1 MKNTAPRSCAKLGSA
16 DARSRSLGSRRG
28 YTVVEVLSAMTLFA
42 IGAAGVIGMQRVTI
56 QGGADARNFDIATNI
71 AREWQHRLQRDSLA
85 WTEPNSLVTTSN
97 IDNTLW
103 LDAANIDDAW
113 RVPIAGAAM
122 EGYSAALDLLGRDID
137 PASDD
142 RAFCV
147 HYRLAWIANSGS
159 GVNPTAIIRAE
170 IRVVWSRLE
179 YGPPNCANLDVTS
192 AAERN
197 HYHFVNVTTAL
208 RGNPTP
214 APGGTPTP

>member
-103 LDAANIDDAW
+103 LAAANPDAAG
-113 RVPIAGAAM
+113 RGPGAGPPR
-122 EGYSAALDLLGRDID
+122 GGGSAA
-137 PASDD
+137 PAPP
-142 RAFCV
+142 A
-147 HYRLAWIANSGS
+147 APA
-159 GVNPTAIIRAE
+159 
-170 IRVVWSRLE
+170 
-179 YGPPNCANLDVTS
+179 GPP
-192 AAERN
+192 R
-197 HYHFVNVTTAL
+197 
-208 RGNPTP
+208 PP
-214 APGGTPTP
+214 

>member
-1 MKNTAPRSCAKLGSA
+1 MKNTAPRTRVTRAKIGSA
-16 DARSRSLGSRRG
+16 DGRRSRSLRGRRG

-56 QGGADARNFDIATNI
+56 QGGADARNFDVATNI

-85 WTEPNSLVTTSN
+85 WTQPNSLVSTTN
-97 IDNTLW
+97 IDDTLW
-103 LDAANIDDAW
+103 LDAANINDAW
-113 RVPIAGAAM
+113 RVPVPGPAI
-122 EGYSAALDLLGRDID
+122 EGYSAAFDLLGRDVAPD
-137 PASDD
+137 ADD

-147 HYRLAWIANSGS
+147 HYRLGWVADSKN
-159 GVNPTAIIRAE
+159 GVSPTAIIRAE

-179 YGPPNCANLDVTS
+179 YGPPNCASLTVTS

-197 HYHFVNVTTAL
+197 RYHFVNVTTAL

-214 APGGTPTP
+214 

>member
-1 MKNTAPRSCAKLGSA
+1 MKNTAPRSCAKLGTPEGRR
-16 DARSRSLGSRRG
+16 ARSLRGRRG

-85 WTEPNSLVTTSN
+85 WTEPNSVVTTTN
-97 IDNTLW
+97 IDTTLW
-103 LDAANIDDAW
+103 LDAANINDAW
-113 RVPIAGAAM
+113 RVPVPGPAM
-122 EGYSAALDLLGRDID
+122 EGYSAAFDLLGRDLD

-147 HYRLAWIANSGS
+147 HYKLAWIANSGS

-179 YGPPNCANLDVTS
+179 FGPPDCSDLTVAAPAN
-192 AAERN
+192 R
-197 HYHFVNVTTAL
+197 HRYHFVNVTTAL
-208 RGNPTP
+208 RANPTT
-214 APGGTPTP
+214 PGSP